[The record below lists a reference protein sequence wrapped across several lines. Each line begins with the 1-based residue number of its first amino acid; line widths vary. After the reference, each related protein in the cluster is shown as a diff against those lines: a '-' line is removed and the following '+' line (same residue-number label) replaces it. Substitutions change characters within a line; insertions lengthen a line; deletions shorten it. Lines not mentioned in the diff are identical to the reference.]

1 MTIQDYML
9 ETPVRMREII
19 SNADSLFNEVKRT
32 NLKKI
37 IITGSGTSY
46 HSECRCNHIY
56 KIY

>member
-19 SNADSLFNEVKRT
+19 SNADSLFNEVKRA

-46 HSECRCNHIY
+46 H
-56 KIY
+56 